1 MGKLTDMKVKNAK
14 PGIHGDGAGLYL
26 RVKPSG
32 AKSWVLR
39 VQFDKMRKDIGLG
52 GYPADLSLS
61 EAREK
66 AFNLRK
72 LARQGGDAL
81 AVRKRERLRSEA
93 TAELAIPT
101 FTEALER
108 AHADLSKGMT
118 PKSAALFKASL
129 ERHVVPILGSKP
141 VDQIGRT
148 DVIAALAPTWTDK
161 PETSKKLHAH
171 LAKVLNF
178 AKAHGWRAEGSP
190 TTAELKAGLPQ
201 RPKGGNFAAMPYKD
215 VPAFFADQLGKEPA
229 AGRLALLFTVA
240 TAARSGEVRAARWDQ
255 IDLEARE
262 WIRPAAMMKA
272 GLKHTVTLNDAAIG
286 VLERARELFGAKG
299 LVFPGARDAQLSDM
313 SLSKLMRSAARTETV
328 HGFRSTFRDWAA
340 ERMPTVPAMVA
351 EMALAHSVGN
361 ATTQAYL
368 RSDLRDQRRTLMDA
382 WSRFIAPASSDN
394 VVEFARTG

>member
-26 RVKPSG
+26 RVKPTG

-72 LARQGGDAL
+72 LARKGGDAVAARRL
-81 AVRKRERLRSEA
+81 ERRRPDASVEP
-93 TAELAIPT
+93 AIPT
-101 FTEALER
+101 FTKALEQ

-118 PKSAALFKASL
+118 AKSAALFKASL
-129 ERHVVPILGSKP
+129 ERHVVPILGNKP

-161 PETSKKLHAH
+161 PETSKKLSAH
-171 LAKVLNF
+171 LAKVLNY
-178 AKAHGWRAEGSP
+178 AKAHGWRSEGAP
-190 TTAELKAGLPQ
+190 TAAELKDGLPK
-201 RPKGGNFAAMPYKD
+201 RPKGGNFAAMPFKD
-215 VPAFFADQLGKEPA
+215 VPAFFTDQLGKEPA
-229 AGRLALLFTVA
+229 AGRLALLFTIA
-240 TAARSGEVRAARWDQ
+240 TAARSGEVRGARWEQ
-255 IDLEARE
+255 IDIEGRT
-262 WIRPAAMMKA
+262 WTRPAVMMKA
-272 GLKHTVTLNDAAIG
+272 GSKHTVTLNDAAIG

-313 SLSKLMRSAARTETV
+313 SLSKLMRSAGRTETV
-328 HGFRSTFRDWAA
+328 HGFRSSFRDWAA
-340 ERMPTVPAMVA
+340 EKMASVPAMVA
-351 EMALAHSVGN
+351 EMALAHSVG
-361 ATTQAYL
+361 TKTEQAYL
-368 RSDLRDQRRTLMDA
+368 RSDLRDQRRNLMDA
-382 WSRFIAPASSDN
+382 WSRFIAPAASDN
-394 VVEFARTG
+394 VVEFARAG